1 MHVHVLR
8 DGIDAKFWLWPQV
21 KPAYNDGFN
30 AKVLRELTGI
40 IEQHRNEIARAWNEF
55 FGEG

>member
-8 DGIDAKFWLWPQV
+8 DGIDAKFWLWPTV
-21 KPAYNDGFN
+21 KLAFN
-30 AKVLRELTGI
+30 ARVVRELTEI
-40 IEQHRNEIARAWNEF
+40 IVQRRNEIARAWDDF